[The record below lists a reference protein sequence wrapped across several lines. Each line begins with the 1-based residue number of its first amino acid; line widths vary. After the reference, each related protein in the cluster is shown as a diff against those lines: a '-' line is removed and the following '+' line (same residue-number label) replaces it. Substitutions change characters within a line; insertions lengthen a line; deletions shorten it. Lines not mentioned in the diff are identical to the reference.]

1 MLNKTGVF
9 KFPSDGL
16 YNNSMECTWQIQ
28 APPSKVTLI
37 NLEIIL
43 EKHRTLHLH
52 VAMMKMKM
60 EQKENEKIYI
70 SPDLK

>member
-1 MLNKTGVF
+1 
-9 KFPSDGL
+9 
-16 YNNSMECTWQIQ
+16 MECTWQIQ